1 MGCVNSKDSTGD
13 GAELLSGGTMMSM
26 RYENAAEKTLQDP
39 NFMQKLFN
47 NITQGSTSV
56 VSTVTDK
63 TVVATDFTTDETK
76 RFFT

>member
-1 MGCVNSKDSTGD
+1 MGCVNSKDTISD
-13 GAELLSGGTMMSM
+13 GAELLSGGAMMSIS
-26 RYENAAEKTLQDP
+26 YENAAEKSLEDP
-39 NFMQKLFN
+39 NFMQRLYN

-56 VSTVTDK
+56 VSTVADK